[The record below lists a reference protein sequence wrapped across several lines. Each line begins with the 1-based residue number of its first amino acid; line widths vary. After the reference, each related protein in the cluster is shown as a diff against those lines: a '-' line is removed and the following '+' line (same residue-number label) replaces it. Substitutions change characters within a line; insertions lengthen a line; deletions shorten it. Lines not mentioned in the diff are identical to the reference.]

1 MDNLAAHQLGG
12 FQQHFHAGRIC
23 RFCMASSNDIQ
34 DHFDSSSLIERTSVG
49 HKHQV
54 QLVMENQGLRHV
66 YGVASKSV
74 LSDLQYFDVISCLPP
89 DPAHDLLEGLVP
101 ELMTKVVTTFIQDGF
116 FTLESFNSALKLFPF
131 GKSDQKSKP
140 TCNTTANL
148 GSFKIKQTASQTWCL
163 MRLLPLIIGSS
174 IPEGN
179 EYWELFLSLMDI
191 CEITFAPSIPCE
203 MVAYLEYLVHGFLV
217 ALKELFPEDR
227 IKPKSH
233 YLLHYP
239 RSILK
244 YGPLVHCWTM
254 SEALKRYHVTYG
266 SRKRVFLCSAS
277 DVEPEIKSQFG
288 IKKFRLQVFDKD
300 FDDWVDI
307 DGDIEEEQMEDKAV
321 KLNVIGERDE
331 VACLSASSFTSSS
344 SSDDTIILA
353 GNERDVPCTSDV
365 SDSFHEEE
373 KFLPWPNKFE
383 LHQDDVR
390 RDILVEL
397 LKGGPVSNRIKSA
410 VIQATFDKMCL
421 FTVYPTT
428 DQYNTAAKAVIK
440 SFPNLAIK
448 LPFCEP
454 YDALKNALK
463 DKFRNERRHMTRDV
477 VVKKRKTSTHATTDE
492 GERKEEL
499 IGLYLR
505 IIEDFS
511 AIISWDAVSEMFYK
525 NLDDIAA
532 KIITYN
538 TNHSKG
544 TLRFL
549 VEYNNFIQQLT
560 EKDKRDATWTAALW
574 ILPGFLKEDRNFL
587 FINSDDDVS
596 SDVEINTPV
605 ITYTG
610 DPLDPSNIT
619 IIAENEKYSTAASF
633 PRAVLILLA
642 TYYVFNIQ
650 YNGKVKGTLTF
661 LQKVLLQ
668 CKDKG
673 KLPQKIISLIAKL
686 QA

>member
-1 MDNLAAHQLGG
+1 M
-12 FQQHFHAGRIC
+12 
-23 RFCMASSNDIQ
+23 S
-34 DHFDSSSLIERTSVG
+34 
-49 HKHQV
+49 QV
-54 QLVMENQGLRHV
+54 
-66 YGVASKSV
+66 
-74 LSDLQYFDVISCLPP
+74 
-89 DPAHDLLEGLVP
+89 
-101 ELMTKVVTTFIQDGF
+101 
-116 FTLESFNSALKLFPF
+116 
-131 GKSDQKSKP
+131 
-140 TCNTTANL
+140 
-148 GSFKIKQTASQTWCL
+148 
-163 MRLLPLIIGSS
+163 
-174 IPEGN
+174 
-179 EYWELFLSLMDI
+179 
-191 CEITFAPSIPCE
+191 
-203 MVAYLEYLVHGFLV
+203 
-217 ALKELFPEDR
+217 
-227 IKPKSH
+227 
-233 YLLHYP
+233 
-239 RSILK
+239 
-244 YGPLVHCWTM
+244 
-254 SEALKRYHVTYG
+254 EALKRYHVTYG
-266 SRKRVFLCSAS
+266 SRERVFLCSAS

-307 DGDIEEEQMEDKAV
+307 DGDIEEEQMEDKAL

-331 VACLSASSFTSSS
+331 VACLSATSFTSSS
-344 SSDDTIILA
+344 SSDDTIILV

-365 SDSFHEEE
+365 SD
-373 KFLPWPNKFE
+373 
-383 LHQDDVR
+383 R
-390 RDILVEL
+390 
-397 LKGGPVSNRIKSA
+397 
-410 VIQATFDKMCL
+410 
-421 FTVYPTT
+421 YPTT

-463 DKFRNERRHMTRDV
+463 DKFRNERGHMTRDV

-492 GERKEEL
+492 GERKEGADWTLPEGETEETIKLHIKEL
-499 IGLYLR
+499 QKESTKKKQDKNKIKSLMALTFGERRRLVLEEKPPIAEIR
-505 IIEDFS
+505 GKFPTPFCAEQIIEDFS

-538 TNHSKG
+538 TNHSKS

-619 IIAENEKYSTAASF
+619 IIAENEKCSTAASF
-633 PRAVLILLA
+633 PEAVLILLA

-661 LQKVLLQ
+661 LQNVLLQ

>member
-1 MDNLAAHQLGG
+1 M
-12 FQQHFHAGRIC
+12 
-23 RFCMASSNDIQ
+23 S
-34 DHFDSSSLIERTSVG
+34 
-49 HKHQV
+49 QV
-54 QLVMENQGLRHV
+54 
-66 YGVASKSV
+66 
-74 LSDLQYFDVISCLPP
+74 
-89 DPAHDLLEGLVP
+89 
-101 ELMTKVVTTFIQDGF
+101 
-116 FTLESFNSALKLFPF
+116 
-131 GKSDQKSKP
+131 
-140 TCNTTANL
+140 
-148 GSFKIKQTASQTWCL
+148 
-163 MRLLPLIIGSS
+163 
-174 IPEGN
+174 
-179 EYWELFLSLMDI
+179 
-191 CEITFAPSIPCE
+191 
-203 MVAYLEYLVHGFLV
+203 
-217 ALKELFPEDR
+217 
-227 IKPKSH
+227 
-233 YLLHYP
+233 
-239 RSILK
+239 
-244 YGPLVHCWTM
+244 
-254 SEALKRYHVTYG
+254 EALKWYHVTYG

-344 SSDDTIILA
+344 SSDDTVILA

-373 KFLPWPNKFE
+373 KFLPWPHKFE

-492 GERKEEL
+492 GERKEGADWTLPEGETEETIKLHIKEL
-499 IGLYLR
+499 QKESTKKKQDKNKIKSLMALTFGERRRLVLEEKPPIAEIR
-505 IIEDFS
+505 GKFPTLFCAEQIIEDFS

-619 IIAENEKYSTAASF
+619 IIAENEKCSTAASF
-633 PRAVLILLA
+633 PEAVLILLA

-661 LQKVLLQ
+661 LQNVLLQ